1 MSNVQLKLEEMY
13 GEMYSAF
20 EKEMWK
26 IMKGDVKFH
35 DVINFHDAQPSFSC
49 IPVWKIDDLS
59 QIQKKFV
66 LEEIMYHFA
75 TTLMTKFPPESLR
88 WLLEPQNIDDFIE
101 VLSNNEHY
109 KYYYIYDKISLLS
122 PIPSNVE
129 MVDIEQFYVDY
140 QLPYGITTEQK
151 HKFNFWDTIIRVE
164 GIYTLL
170 RHLFRER
177 YCKDVGGYL
186 ERFIIS
192 QS

>member
-35 DVINFHDAQPSFSC
+35 DVINFHDAQTF
-49 IPVWKIDDLS
+49 IYLYPVWKIDDLS
-59 QIQKKFV
+59 QHKKKLV

-75 TTLMTKFPPESLR
+75 STLMSNYPPESLR
-88 WLLEPQNIDDFIE
+88 WLLETENIDDFIK
-101 VLSNNEHY
+101 VLNNNEHY
-109 KYYYIYDKISLLS
+109 KYYYIYEKISLPL

-129 MVDIEQFYVDY
+129 MDIKSFYVDY
-140 QLPYGITTEQK
+140 RLPYGITTEIK
-151 HKFNFWDTIIRVE
+151 HKFNFWDNNIRVE

-170 RHLFRER
+170 SHLFRER
-177 YCKDVGGYL
+177 YCKDVSGYL